1 MKIKTVLIFILSIV
15 IISLIVLCFT
25 YFSFQNKAN
34 NINNIPL
41 TNLNNGDLI
50 LRCGRST
57 ESYAVYL
64 ADKNTKFTHI
74 GIISIENET
83 PFVIHSVPDKNK
95 LVKKESLK
103 EFLKPKNASEFAIY
117 RSHYKKDFLDK
128 VVQEAN
134 SFYIKK
140 FEFDNKY
147 DLETD
152 SKLYCTE
159 LVLKAFNNVGVSL
172 KIKTKVLNY
181 GIGKHNIIFPSEF
194 TKAPIFNRIIEYN

>member
-1 MKIKTVLIFILSIV
+1 MKIVLISILSIV
-15 IISLIVLCFT
+15 ILSWVVLYFT
-25 YFSFQNKAN
+25 YFSFLNKTT
-34 NINNIPL
+34 NIKNIPL

-50 LRCGRST
+50 LRRGRST

-64 ADKNTKFTHI
+64 ADKNAEFTHL
-74 GIISIENET
+74 GIISIEDEI
-83 PFVIHSVPDKNK
+83 PFVIHVVPDKNK

-117 RSHYKKDFLDK
+117 RSHYNKFFLDK

-134 SFYIKK
+134 SFYLKK
-140 FEFDNKY
+140 YEFDNKY

-159 LVLKAFNNVGVSL
+159 LVLKAFNNVGISL
-172 KIKTKVLNY
+172 KIKVNKCLC
-181 GIGKHNIIFPSEF
+181 
-194 TKAPIFNRIIEYN
+194 R

>member
-1 MKIKTVLIFILSIV
+1 MKMKIVLISILSIV
-15 IISLIVLCFT
+15 ILSWVILYFT
-25 YFSFQNKAN
+25 YFSFLNKTT
-34 NINNIPL
+34 NIKNIPL

-50 LRCGRST
+50 LRRGRST

-64 ADKNTKFTHI
+64 ADKNAEFTHL
-74 GIISIENET
+74 GIISIEDEI
-83 PFVIHSVPDKNK
+83 PFVIHIVPDKNK

-117 RSHYKKDFLDK
+117 RSHYNKFFLDK

-134 SFYIKK
+134 SFYLKK
-140 FEFDNKY
+140 YEFDNKY

-159 LVLKAFNNVGVSL
+159 LVLKAFNNVGISL
-172 KIKTKVLNY
+172 KIKATIFNY

-194 TKAPIFNRIIEYN
+194 TKAPIFNRII

>member
-1 MKIKTVLIFILSIV
+1 MKNLIYLFGVILMFSGV
-15 IISLIVLCFT
+15 VLCFT
-25 YFSFQNKAN
+25 YFPFLNKTT
-34 NINNIPL
+34 NIKNIPL
-41 TNLNNGDLI
+41 TNLNNGDLV

-64 ADKNTKFTHI
+64 ADKNAEFTHL
-74 GIISIENET
+74 GIISIEDEI
-83 PFVIHSVPDKNK
+83 PFVIHVVPDKNK
-95 LVKKESLK
+95 LVRKESLK

-117 RSHYKKDFLDK
+117 RSHYNKFFLDK

-134 SFYIKK
+134 SFYLKK
-140 FEFDNKY
+140 YEFDDKY

-159 LVLKAFNNVGVSL
+159 LVLKAFNNAGISL
-172 KIKTKVLNY
+172 KVKVKVLKY

-194 TKAPIFNRIIEYN
+194 TKAPIFNRII